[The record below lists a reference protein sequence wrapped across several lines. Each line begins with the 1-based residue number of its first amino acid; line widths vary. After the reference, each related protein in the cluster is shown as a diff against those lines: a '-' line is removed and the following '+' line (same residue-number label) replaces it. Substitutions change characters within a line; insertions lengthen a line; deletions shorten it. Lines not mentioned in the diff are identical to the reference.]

1 MIDRN
6 NSKKM
11 TEDEFEK
18 AVGCMIETYHL
29 PVEALPRRHKG
40 FPLNDYAIVTPQELV
55 KRYDCRLSDVMQNYF
70 EL

>member
-1 MIDRN
+1 MNRN
-6 NSKKM
+6 SSKKM

-40 FPLNDYAIVTPQELV
+40 FPLNDYAIVTPRELV
-55 KRYDCRLSDVMQNYF
+55 KRYDCLHTEVIQSYF